1 MKLNQYQEAARRT
14 AIYPSEQGLV
24 YTTLGLVGEAGEV
37 AEKVKK
43 RIRDGDDDKSG
54 NFEDS
59 VMAEL
64 GDVLWYLANCAS
76 ELGVTLESV
85 ALANLTKLE
94 SRMVRGVLGG
104 SGDER

>member
-14 AIYPSEQGLV
+14 AIYPEEAGLN
-24 YTTLGLVGEAGEV
+24 YTVLGLVGEAGEV
-37 AEKVKK
+37 AEKLKK
-43 RIRDGDDDKSG
+43 RMRDGDDKSG

-59 VMAEL
+59 LAAEL

-76 ELGVTLESV
+76 ELGINLNDI
-85 ALANLTKLE
+85 ALQNLTKLE
-94 SRMVRGVLGG
+94 SRKARGVLGG

>member
-14 AIYPSEQGLV
+14 AIYPKEEGLN
-24 YTTLGLVGEAGEV
+24 YTVLGLVGEAGEV
-37 AEKVKK
+37 AEKLKK
-43 RIRDGDDDKSG
+43 RMRDGDDKSG
-54 NFEDS
+54 NFEDA

-85 ALANLTKLE
+85 ALSNLTKLE
-94 SRMVRGVLGG
+94 SRMARGVLGG

>member
-14 AIYPSEQGLV
+14 AIYPPEQGLI

-43 RIRDGDDDKSG
+43 QIRDGNKDKSG
-54 NFEDS
+54 NFEDALA
-59 VMAEL
+59 AEL

-76 ELGVTLESV
+76 ELGISLESV

-94 SRMVRGVLGG
+94 SRAARGFLGG